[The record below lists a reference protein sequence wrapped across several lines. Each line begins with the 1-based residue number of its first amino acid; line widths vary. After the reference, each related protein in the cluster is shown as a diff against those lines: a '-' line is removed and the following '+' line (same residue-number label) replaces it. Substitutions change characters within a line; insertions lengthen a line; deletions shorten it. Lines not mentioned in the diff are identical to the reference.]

1 MPHDARSLVASA
13 NFLGSRFVFVIDHIE
28 RGVEQVMI
36 VHGAF
41 VRVRGEQ
48 FTARD
53 RRLDRNKLVN
63 AFGFESLGEEGLT
76 AIRCDDVLPPVRQ
89 VRGTE
94 QDSRVNTGLGNLGEN
109 PYAAVLICHVELRE
123 GWMQKGQNKKKT
135 NNRGMLIPCCDCMSS
150 IPTIRLT

>member
-89 VRGTE
+89 VGGTE
-94 QDSRVNTGLGNLGEN
+94 QDSRVNASSGTLG
-109 PYAAVLICHVELRE
+109 
-123 GWMQKGQNKKKT
+123 K
-135 NNRGMLIPCCDCMSS
+135 
-150 IPTIRLT
+150 IRTPPFSFVTWNCAKAGCRRARTRRRQITEAC